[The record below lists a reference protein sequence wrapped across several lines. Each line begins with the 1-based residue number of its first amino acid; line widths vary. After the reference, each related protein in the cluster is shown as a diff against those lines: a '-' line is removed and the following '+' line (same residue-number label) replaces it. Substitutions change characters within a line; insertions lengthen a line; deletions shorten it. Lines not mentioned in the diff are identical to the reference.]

1 MRASFSPASLFHPT
15 ELGLPLMTYLIR
27 GKIALLL
34 KVIVVGLMSAV
45 LLMLAQSAF
54 AQHEYVISGFLALT
68 ILALAL
74 TYLTKISIPLKF
86 FIPGILLLTAFVI
99 GPILYTV
106 TMSGFN
112 YKTGNIISKEEAI
125 VQIKARGIEADSSG
139 TSFDIKLGTSN
150 GQEAILVSDIANAKY
165 FISTADSRISVASNS
180 VTLNEYGVAISAPD
194 FVLLTDAQLAGAD
207 KSYSKI
213 HFAYEG
219 NYFIALEGF
228 DVGIVSRQVLEYVA
242 ASDEFKNLVDGST
255 YRDNGRGNYAL
266 ADDKAAI
273 LEPGWRAPIWFEN
286 YSKILTDPRVREP
299 LVRVFIWTVA
309 FALLTVLTTFALGL
323 LLALALNKPIHG
335 RRIYRSILVLPY
347 AMPSVMSILIW
358 GGMFNTEFGAINALL
373 GTNIAWFSDPNFA
386 RVAVILVNLWLGFPY
401 FYLIS
406 SGSLQAIPSELLEAA
421 AIDGAN
427 PRQIFRKITLPLLLQ
442 ILSPLLIA
450 SFAYNFNNFNLIYLL
465 TGGGPRNEL
474 DGEIAG
480 ATDILISYT
489 YKIAFGTGTQDLGL
503 ASAISLIIFVLVA
516 SISLYGLRKSKVL
529 ETFG

>member
-1 MRASFSPASLFHPT
+1 
-15 ELGLPLMTYLIR
+15 MTYLIR
-27 GKIALLL
+27 GKVALLI
-34 KVIVVGLMSAV
+34 KVVVVALLASV
-45 LLMLAQSAF
+45 LLLLAQSAF
-54 AQHEYVISGFLALT
+54 AQREYVIASFLA
-68 ILALAL
+68 ISVAILAL
-74 TYLTKISIPLKF
+74 TYLSKISIPLKF

-106 TMSGFN
+106 AMSGFN

-125 VQIKARGIEADSSG
+125 VQIKVRGIEPAPSG
-139 TSFDIKLGTSN
+139 LSFDIKLGTVD
-150 GQEAILVSDIANAKY
+150 GKPAILASDINTSEY
-165 FISTADSRISVASNS
+165 FLSTLEGRTPLVASS
-180 VTLNEYGVAISAPD
+180 LTFNEYGVAIVAPN
-194 FVLLTDAQLAGAD
+194 FIPLNETEFASAD
-207 KSYSKI
+207 KIYTGAR
-213 HFAYEG
+213 FVFDDQF
-219 NYFIALEGF
+219 FIALEGF
-228 DVGIVSRQVLEYVA
+228 EAGVVSQQVLEFVPE
-242 ASDEFKNLVDGST
+242 SDQFRNLLTGDVYT
-255 YRDNGRGNYAL
+255 DNGRGNYAL
-266 ADDKAAI
+266 ADDQGAI

-286 YSKILTDPRVREP
+286 YSNIVTDPRVREP
-299 LVRVFIWTVA
+299 LIRVFIWTVV

-323 LLALALNKPIHG
+323 LLALALNKAIRG

-373 GTNIAWFSDPNFA
+373 GTDIAWFSDPNFA

-406 SGSLQAIPSELLEAA
+406 SGSLQAIPSELMEAA

-450 SFAYNFNNFNLIYLL
+450 SFAFNFNNFNLIFLL

-489 YKIAFGTGTQDLGL
+489 YKIAFGSGTQDLGL
-503 ASAISLIIFVLVA
+503 ASAISLIIFILVA
-516 SISLYGLRKSKVL
+516 SISLYSLKKSKVL
-529 ETFG
+529 ESFA

>member
-1 MRASFSPASLFHPT
+1 
-15 ELGLPLMTYLIR
+15 MTYLIR
-27 GKIALLL
+27 GKIALFI
-34 KVIVVGLMSAV
+34 KVIFVTLIVSV
-45 LLMLAQSAF
+45 LLLLAQSAF
-54 AQHEYVISGFLALT
+54 AQKEYVISAFLAIAVL
-68 ILALAL
+68 LLAL

-86 FIPGILLLTAFVI
+86 FIPGILLLTAFVL

-125 VQIKARGIEADSSG
+125 VQIKVRGIEPAPSG
-139 TSFDIKLGTSN
+139 QTFDIKLGRYEGN
-150 GQEAILVSDIANAKY
+150 PAILASDINTSEY
-165 FISTADSRISVASNS
+165 FISTQTDRIPLVASALS
-180 VTLNEYGVAISAPD
+180 FNEYGVAVKAPN
-194 FVLLTDAQLAGAD
+194 FTPLTDAEFSTAD
-207 KSYSKI
+207 KL
-213 HFAYEG
+213 FTGARFTFDDQF
-219 NYFIALEGF
+219 FIALEGF
-228 DVGIVSRQVLEYVA
+228 EAGVVSQQVLEYLPE
-242 ASDEFKNLVDGST
+242 SDQFKNLVNGGIYT
-255 YRDNGRGNYAL
+255 DNGRGNYAL
-266 ADDKAAI
+266 TDDKNAI

-286 YSKILTDPRVREP
+286 YSKIVTDPRVREP
-299 LVRVFIWTVA
+299 LVRVFIWTVV

-323 LLALALNKPIHG
+323 LLALALNKPIRG

-358 GGMFNTEFGAINALL
+358 GGMFNTEFGAINTLL

-406 SGSLQAIPSELLEAA
+406 SGSLQAIPSELMEAA

-489 YKIAFGTGTQDLGL
+489 YKIAFGSGTQDLGL
-503 ASAISLIIFVLVA
+503 ASAISLIIFILVA
-516 SISLYGLRKSKVL
+516 SISLYSLRKSKVL
-529 ETFG
+529 ETFA

>member
-1 MRASFSPASLFHPT
+1 
-15 ELGLPLMTYLIR
+15 MTYLIR
-27 GKIALLL
+27 GKVALLI
-34 KVIVVGLMSAV
+34 KVVVVALLASV
-45 LLMLAQSAF
+45 LLLLAQSAF
-54 AQHEYVISGFLALT
+54 AQREYVIAAFLA
-68 ILALAL
+68 ISVAILAL
-74 TYLTKISIPLKF
+74 TYLSKISIPLKF

-106 TMSGFN
+106 AMSGFN

-125 VQIKARGIEADSSG
+125 VQIKVRGIEPAPSG
-139 TSFDIKLGTSN
+139 LSFDIKLGTVD
-150 GQEAILVSDIANAKY
+150 GKPAILASDINTSEY
-165 FISTADSRISVASNS
+165 FLSTLEGRTPLVASS
-180 VTLNEYGVAISAPD
+180 LTFNEYGVAIVAPN
-194 FVLLTDAQLAGAD
+194 FIPLNETEFASAD
-207 KSYSKI
+207 KIYTGAR
-213 HFAYEG
+213 FVFDDQF
-219 NYFIALEGF
+219 FIALEGF
-228 DVGIVSRQVLEYVA
+228 EAGVVSQQVLEFVPE
-242 ASDEFKNLVDGST
+242 SDQFRNLLTGDVYT
-255 YRDNGRGNYAL
+255 DNGRGNYAL
-266 ADDKAAI
+266 ADDQGAI

-286 YSKILTDPRVREP
+286 YSNIFTDPRVREP
-299 LVRVFIWTVA
+299 LIRVFIWTVV

-323 LLALALNKPIHG
+323 LLALALNKAIRG

-373 GTNIAWFSDPNFA
+373 GTDIAWFSDPNFA

-406 SGSLQAIPSELLEAA
+406 SGSLQAIPSELMEAA

-450 SFAYNFNNFNLIYLL
+450 SFAFNFNNFNLIFLL

-489 YKIAFGTGTQDLGL
+489 YKIAFGSGTQDLGL
-503 ASAISLIIFVLVA
+503 ASAISLIIFILVA
-516 SISLYGLRKSKVL
+516 SISLYSLKKSKVL
-529 ETFG
+529 ESFA

>member
-1 MRASFSPASLFHPT
+1 MS
-15 ELGLPLMTYLIR
+15 YLIR
-27 GKIALLL
+27 GKVALLI
-34 KVIVVGLMSAV
+34 KVIFVTLIASI

-54 AQHEYVISGFLALT
+54 AQKEYVIAAFLAIAVL
-68 ILALAL
+68 LLAL
-74 TYLTKISIPLKF
+74 TYLTKVSIPLKF

-125 VQIKARGIEADSSG
+125 VQIKIRGIESAPSG
-139 TSFDIKLGTSN
+139 LSFDIKLGTYD
-150 GQEAILVSDIANAKY
+150 GKPAILASDINTPEY
-165 FISTADSRISVASNS
+165 FVSTLEERIPLVASS
-180 VTLNEYGVAISAPD
+180 LTLNEYAVAVEAPN
-194 FVLLTDAQLAGAD
+194 FVPLSESEFATAD
-207 KSYSKI
+207 KVYTGAR
-213 HFAYEG
+213 FVFDDQ
-219 NYFIALEGF
+219 YFIALEGF
-228 DVGIVSRQVLEYVA
+228 EAGIVSQQVLEFVPEA
-242 ASDEFKNLVDGST
+242 DQFRNLLTGAIYT
-255 YRDNGRGNYAL
+255 DNGRGNYAL
-266 ADDKAAI
+266 ADDKSAI

-286 YSKILTDPRVREP
+286 YSNIVTDPRVREP
-299 LVRVFIWTVA
+299 LIRVFIWTVA

-323 LLALALNKPIHG
+323 LLALALNKPIRG

-358 GGMFNTEFGAINALL
+358 GGMFNTEFGAINTLL
-373 GTNIAWFSDPNFA
+373 GTDIAWFSDPNFA

-406 SGSLQAIPSELLEAA
+406 SGSLQAIPS
-421 AIDGAN
+421 D
-427 PRQIFRKITLPLLLQ
+427 QIFRKITLPLLLQ

-450 SFAYNFNNFNLIYLL
+450 SFAFNFNNFNLIFLL

-489 YKIAFGTGTQDLGL
+489 YKIAFGSGTQDLGL
-503 ASAISLIIFVLVA
+503 ASAISLIIFILVA
-516 SISLYGLRKSKVL
+516 SISLYSLRKSKVL
-529 ETFG
+529 ETFA

>member
-1 MRASFSPASLFHPT
+1 
-15 ELGLPLMTYLIR
+15 MTYLIR
-27 GKIALLL
+27 GKVALLI
-34 KVIVVGLMSAV
+34 KVVVVALLASV
-45 LLMLAQSAF
+45 LLLLAQSAF
-54 AQHEYVISGFLALT
+54 AQREYVIAAFLA
-68 ILALAL
+68 ISVAILAL
-74 TYLTKISIPLKF
+74 TYLSKISIPLKF

-106 TMSGFN
+106 AMSGFN

-125 VQIKARGIEADSSG
+125 VQIKVRGIEPAPSG
-139 TSFDIKLGTSN
+139 LSFDIKLGTVD
-150 GQEAILVSDIANAKY
+150 GKPAILASDINTSEY
-165 FISTADSRISVASNS
+165 FLSTLEGRTPLVASS
-180 VTLNEYGVAISAPD
+180 LTFNEYGVAIVAPN
-194 FVLLTDAQLAGAD
+194 FIPLNETEFASAD
-207 KSYSKI
+207 KIYTGAR
-213 HFAYEG
+213 FVFDDQF
-219 NYFIALEGF
+219 FIALEGF
-228 DVGIVSRQVLEYVA
+228 EAGVVSQQVLEFVPE
-242 ASDEFKNLVDGST
+242 SDQFRNLLTGDVYT
-255 YRDNGRGNYAL
+255 DNGRGNYAL
-266 ADDKAAI
+266 ADDQGAI

-286 YSKILTDPRVREP
+286 YSNIVTDPRVRDP
-299 LVRVFIWTVA
+299 LIRVFIWTVV

-323 LLALALNKPIHG
+323 LLALALNKAIRG

-373 GTNIAWFSDPNFA
+373 GTDIAWFSDPNFA

-406 SGSLQAIPSELLEAA
+406 SGSLQAIPSELMEAA

-450 SFAYNFNNFNLIYLL
+450 SFAFNFNNFNLIFLL

-489 YKIAFGTGTQDLGL
+489 YKIAFGSGTQDLGL
-503 ASAISLIIFVLVA
+503 ASAISLIIFILVA
-516 SISLYGLRKSKVL
+516 SISLYSLKKSKVL
-529 ETFG
+529 ESFA